1 MRLTRKS
8 VASTAISDEMPV
20 PVLIPDIWT
29 YALPTLPGGEAW
41 LVVYSTIPQ
50 GFSVAEYMI

>member
-1 MRLTRKS
+1 
-8 VASTAISDEMPV
+8 
-20 PVLIPDIWT
+20 LIPDIWT